1 MAEKAG
7 VCVLIG
13 KSGPIGTIE
22 FSDAG
27 AAGVRIKGTL
37 TGLTPG
43 QHGFH
48 IHQFGDTT
56 NGCASTGGHYNPKGV
71 NHGAPSDAVRAA
83 RVKFPCDPDRAPV

>member
-1 MAEKAG
+1 MAEKSA

-13 KSGPIGTIE
+13 KSGPVGTIE

-27 AAGVRIKGTL
+27 GSAGVRVKGTL

-56 NGCASTGGHYNPKGV
+56 NGCASTGGHYNPKGA
-71 NHGAPSDAVRAA
+71 NHGAPTDAVRKGLDVACA
-83 RVKFPCDPDRAPV
+83 QCAVF